1 MTTTP
6 NVPLRGEL
14 TFTLPASAG
23 RVWEAIATAE
33 GISSW
38 FLPTETIETRDGV
51 VGSVLRMHMGEGS
64 FSDATITG
72 WDAPRRLVYSEPGW
86 ASLAGHDDAAT
97 TPMITEFLVEAQ
109 SGGTCVLRVVTSA
122 FGTGA
127 EWEREFFDHMMS
139 SWAPFFDNLR
149 LYLTHFPGQ
158 HATSLSV
165 AVVVPGEVSKVYD
178 ALVSAL
184 GASEVGEPIDARGL
198 TGIVERVAE
207 PEGWQAVLVRT
218 TEPLPSM
225 LGFLVHDKGDGLAD
239 VWLEG
244 YLFGADAPKVVD
256 REKSAWTA
264 WIESLAVSA

>member
-1 MTTTP
+1 MTTP
-6 NVPLRGEL
+6 NVPLRAEL
-14 TFTLPASAG
+14 TFTLQASAEA
-23 RVWEAIATAE
+23 VWDAIATAE

-38 FLPTETIETRDGV
+38 FLPTETIEDRETGV
-51 VGSVLRMHMGEGS
+51 GRVLRMHMGESS

-72 WDAPRRLVYSEPGW
+72 WDTPRRLVYSEPGW
-86 ASLAGHDDAAT
+86 ASLTGHDDAAT
-97 TPMITEFLVEAQ
+97 TPMITEFLIEAQ
-109 SGGTCVLRVVTSA
+109 SGGTCVLRVVSSA
-122 FGTGA
+122 FGVGA
-127 EWEREFFDHMMS
+127 EWEREFFDEMMA

-165 AVVVPGEVSKVYD
+165 AAVLPGGVGKVYD
-178 ALVSAL
+178 ALLRAL
-184 GASEVGEPIDARGL
+184 GASEVGKPIDVRGMS
-198 TGIVERVAE
+198 GVVERVAE
-207 PEGWQAVLVRT
+207 SAGFEGVFVRIT
-218 TEPLPSM
+218 DPTPSM

-244 YLFGADAPKVVD
+244 YLFGPDAPKVVD

>member
-1 MTTTP
+1 MTTP
-6 NVPLRGEL
+6 NVPLRAEL
-14 TFTLPASAG
+14 TFELPAPAEV
-23 RVWEAIATAE
+23 VWEAIATAE

-127 EWEREFFDHMMS
+127 DWEREFFDHMMS

-149 LYLTHFPGQ
+149 LYVTQFPGQ

-165 AVVVPGEVSKVYD
+165 AAVVPGEVNKVYD
-178 ALVSAL
+178 ALLRAL
-184 GASEVGEPIDARGL
+184 GASEVGKSIDARGVS
-198 TGIVERVAE
+198 GIVERVAE
-207 PEGWQAVLVRT
+207 PDGPQGVLVRT
-218 TEPLPSM
+218 SDPRPSM
-225 LGFLVHDKGDGLAD
+225 LGFLVHDMGDGFPN

-244 YLFGADAPKVVD
+244 YLFGADAREAVD
-256 REKSAWTA
+256 GERAAWKSWM
-264 WIESLAVSA
+264 ESLAVSA

>member
-1 MTTTP
+1 MTTP
-6 NVPLRGEL
+6 NVPLRAEL
-14 TFTLPASAG
+14 RFELLASAE
-23 RVWEAIATAE
+23 RLWEAIATAE

-38 FLPTETIETRDGV
+38 FLPTETLGDREAGV
-51 VGSVLRMHMGEGS
+51 GGVLRMHMGEAA

-72 WDAPRRLVYSEPGW
+72 WDAPTRLVYSEPGW

-97 TPMITEFLVEAQ
+97 TPMITEFLIEAQ

-127 EWEREFFDHMMS
+127 DWEREFFEEMMA

-165 AVVVPGEVSKVYD
+165 AATVPGEVSKVYS
-178 ALVSAL
+178 ALLNAL
-184 GASEVGEPIDARGL
+184 GAREVGKSFDARGM
-198 TGIVERVAE
+198 TGIVERVTE
-207 PEGWQAVLVRT
+207 VEGRPGVLLRT
-218 TEPLPSM
+218 TEPSPSM

-239 VWLEG
+239 IWLEG
-244 YLFGADAPKVVD
+244 YLFGDDAKATVE
-256 REKSAWTA
+256 RERTEWKAWL
-264 WIESLAVSA
+264 ESLAISA

>member
-38 FLPTETIETRDGV
+38 FLPTETIETRTASSAAFCGCTWARARSQTPRSPDG
-51 VGSVLRMHMGEGS
+51 
-64 FSDATITG
+64 
-72 WDAPRRLVYSEPGW
+72 APRRLVYSEPGW

-109 SGGTCVLRVVTSA
+109 SGGTCVPRAVTSA

-149 LYLTHFPGQ
+149 LYLTHFPASRPPRCLLPWLCLGR
-158 HATSLSV
+158 
-165 AVVVPGEVSKVYD
+165 
-178 ALVSAL
+178 SA
-184 GASEVGEPIDARGL
+184 RC
-198 TGIVERVAE
+198 
-207 PEGWQAVLVRT
+207 T
-218 TEPLPSM
+218 TP
-225 LGFLVHDKGDGLAD
+225 
-239 VWLEG
+239 W
-244 YLFGADAPKVVD
+244 
-256 REKSAWTA
+256 
-264 WIESLAVSA
+264 

>member
-1 MTTTP
+1 MTTP
-6 NVPLRGEL
+6 NVPLRAEL
-14 TFTLPASAG
+14 TVELPAPAE

-51 VGSVLRMHMGEGS
+51 VGSVLRTHMGEGS
-64 FSDATITG
+64 FTDGTITG
-72 WDAPRRLVYSEPGW
+72 WDAPRRFVFSEPGW
-86 ASLAGHDDAAT
+86 ASLTGHDDAET
-97 TPMITEFLVEAQ
+97 TPMVTEYLIEAQ
-109 SGGTCVLRVVTSA
+109 SGGTCVLRVVSSA

-127 EWEREFFDHMMS
+127 EWEREFFVHMMA

-165 AVVVPGEVSKVYD
+165 AAIVPGEVSKVYD
-178 ALVSAL
+178 ALVRAL

-198 TGIVERVAE
+198 SGIVERVAE
-207 PEGWQAVLVRT
+207 PDGPQGVLVRT
-218 TEPLPSM
+218 TEPMPSI
-225 LGFLVHDKGDGLAD
+225 LGFLVHEKGAGVAD

-244 YLFGADAPKVVD
+244 YLFGADARETVD
-256 REKSAWTA
+256 REHTA
-264 WIESLAVSA
+264 WKAWMESLAVSA

>member
-1 MTTTP
+1 MTTP
-6 NVPLRGEL
+6 NVPLRAEL
-14 TFTLPASAG
+14 TFELPASAEI
-23 RVWEAIATAE
+23 VWSAIATAQ

-38 FLPTETIETRDGV
+38 FLPTEAIETRDGV

-72 WDAPRRLVYSEPGW
+72 WDAPRRLVYSEPAW
-86 ASLAGHDDAAT
+86 AELAGHDDAAT

-139 SWAPFFDNLR
+139 GWAPFFDNLR

-165 AVVVPGEVSKVYD
+165 AAVVPGEVNKVYD
-178 ALVSAL
+178 ALLRAL

-198 TGIVERVAE
+198 SGIVERVAE
-207 PEGWQAVLVRT
+207 PDGWQGVLVRT
-218 TEPLPSM
+218 NDPRPSM
-225 LGFLVHDKGDGLAD
+225 LGFLVHDNGDGLAD

-244 YLFGADAPKVVD
+244 YLFGADARETVD
-256 REKSAWTA
+256 RERAAWKS

>member
-6 NVPLRGEL
+6 NVALRAEL
-14 TFTLPASAG
+14 TFILPAAAE
-23 RVWEAIATAE
+23 RVWEAIATAG

-38 FLPTETIETRDGV
+38 FLRTEMIETRDGV
-51 VGSVLRMHMGEGS
+51 VGSVLRMHMGEGL

-86 ASLAGHDDAAT
+86 ASLAGHDDAIT

-127 EWEREFFDHMMS
+127 EWEREFFDDMME
-139 SWAPFFDNLR
+139 SWAPSFDNLR

-158 HATSLSV
+158 HATSLS
-165 AVVVPGEVSKVYD
+165 AAAVVPGEVDKVYD
-178 ALVSAL
+178 ALVAAL
-184 GASEVGEPIDARGL
+184 GATGVGKPVDARGL
-198 TGIVERVAE
+198 SGVVERVAE
-207 PEGWQAVLVRT
+207 PDGPQGVLVRT
-218 TEPLPSM
+218 TAPMPSM
-225 LGFLVHDKGDGLAD
+225 LRFLVHPMGDGLPN

-244 YLFGADAPKVVD
+244 YLFGPDARETVAREQAEWKV
-256 REKSAWTA
+256 WL
-264 WIESLAVSA
+264 ESLAVSA